1 MSSDS
6 LSPIEAARNI
16 LAEKHRKE
24 DEASELVEGL
34 AIEEDENDEFI
45 TLEDNDYE
53 EFDEDEEDQDNLEEE
68 SPEMKPKKPSMAG
81 EKGAAVEKDAT
92 GKSAFDATGKG
103 PVIGTEAGTEG
114 KDKPNKKSTDMKPS
128 AASPKVEKPH
138 MKEHMDALFA
148 GEELTEDFKEK
159 ATTIFEAAVNDSL
172 SVYAEALEENY
183 NERLMETA
191 SEIEE
196 TLTAELDDYLGYV
209 VENWMKENELAV
221 ERGIRAE
228 VAESFMEDLRGVFEN
243 HFIDIPEEK
252 FDVVEGMAEELE
264 DLTAK
269 LNEEIERNMEM
280 RNEMEGLHVEG
291 VFTEMTEDLVDTDV
305 EKLRSLA
312 EGIDFDNAEQF
323 ADKLAVLKE
332 GYFTKSNASDEVT
345 FITEES
351 DSEEPTSIQETT
363 GPMSYYAQAISRQTR
378 K

>member
-1 MSSDS
+1 
-6 LSPIEAARNI
+6 
-16 LAEKHRKE
+16 
-24 DEASELVEGL
+24 
-34 AIEEDENDEFI
+34 
-45 TLEDNDYE
+45 
-53 EFDEDEEDQDNLEEE
+53 
-68 SPEMKPKKPSMAG
+68 MK
-81 EKGAAVEKDAT
+81 D
-92 GKSAFDATGKG
+92 
-103 PVIGTEAGTEG
+103 
-114 KDKPNKKSTDMKPS
+114 
-128 AASPKVEKPH
+128 
-138 MKEHMDALFA
+138 
-148 GEELTEDFKEK
+148 
-159 ATTIFEAAVNDSL
+159 
-172 SVYAEALEENY
+172 
-183 NERLMETA
+183 
-191 SEIEE
+191 
-196 TLTAELDDYLGYV
+196 
-209 VENWMKENELAV
+209 NELAV

-280 RNEMEGLHVEG
+280 RNEMEGLYCEG

-323 ADKLAVLKE
+323 AEKLAVLKE

-363 GPMSYYAQAISRQTR
+363 GPMSHYAQAISRQTR

>member
-1 MSSDS
+1 
-6 LSPIEAARNI
+6 
-16 LAEKHRKE
+16 
-24 DEASELVEGL
+24 
-34 AIEEDENDEFI
+34 
-45 TLEDNDYE
+45 
-53 EFDEDEEDQDNLEEE
+53 
-68 SPEMKPKKPSMAG
+68 MKPKKPSMSG

-92 GKSAFDATGKG
+92 GKSAFDASGKG

-114 KDKPNKKSTDMKPS
+114 KDKTNKKSIAAKPS

-191 SEIEE
+191 AEIEE
-196 TLTAELDDYLGYV
+196 NLTAELDDYLGYV
-209 VENWMKENELAV
+209 VENWMKDNELAV

-243 HFIDIPEEK
+243 HFIDIPEDK

-269 LNEEIERNMEM
+269 LNEEIERNM
-280 RNEMEGLHVEG
+280 
-291 VFTEMTEDLVDTDV
+291 
-305 EKLRSLA
+305 
-312 EGIDFDNAEQF
+312 
-323 ADKLAVLKE
+323 
-332 GYFTKSNASDEVT
+332 
-345 FITEES
+345 
-351 DSEEPTSIQETT
+351 
-363 GPMSYYAQAISRQTR
+363 
-378 K
+378 

>member
-1 MSSDS
+1 
-6 LSPIEAARNI
+6 
-16 LAEKHRKE
+16 
-24 DEASELVEGL
+24 
-34 AIEEDENDEFI
+34 
-45 TLEDNDYE
+45 
-53 EFDEDEEDQDNLEEE
+53 
-68 SPEMKPKKPSMAG
+68 
-81 EKGAAVEKDAT
+81 
-92 GKSAFDATGKG
+92 
-103 PVIGTEAGTEG
+103 
-114 KDKPNKKSTDMKPS
+114 
-128 AASPKVEKPH
+128 

-159 ATTIFEAAVNDSL
+159 ATVIFEAAINDSL
-172 SVYAEALEENY
+172 GTYAEALEENY

-191 SEIEE
+191 AEIEE
-196 TLTAELDDYLGYV
+196 NLTKELDDYLGYV
-209 VENWMKENELAV
+209 VENWMKDNELAV

-228 VAESFMEDLRGVFEN
+228 VAESFMEDLRGVFAN
-243 HFIDIPEEK
+243 HYIDIPEEK

>member
-16 LAEKHRKE
+16 LAEKYRIEEK
-24 DEASELVEGL
+24 ASELVEGL
-34 AIEEDENDEFI
+34 AIDDENDEVI
-45 TLEDNDYE
+45 NLEDNDYE

-114 KDKPNKKSTDMKPS
+114 FDKKNKKSISSKSSD
-128 AASPKVEKPH
+128 ASPKIEKPH

-159 ATTIFEAAVNDSL
+159 ASTIFEAAVNDSL

-191 SEIEE
+191 SIIEE
-196 TLTAELDDYLGYV
+196 NLTAELDDYLGYV

-228 VAESFMEDLRGVFEN
+228 VAESFMEGLRRVFAD
-243 HFIDIPEEK
+243 HYIDIPEDK

-264 DLTAK
+264 DLTSK
-269 LNEEIERNMEM
+269 LNEQIERNMEM
-280 RNEMEGLHVEG
+280 RNEMETLYVEG
-291 VFTEMTEDLVDTDV
+291 VFADMTEDLVDTDV
-305 EKLRSLA
+305 EKLSSLA
-312 EGIDFDNAEQF
+312 EGIDFDSAKQF

-332 GYFTKSNASDEVT
+332 SYFTKSSGSDKVV
-345 FITEES
+345 FMTEES
-351 DSEEPTSIQETT
+351 DSDEPQSIQEIT
-363 GPMSYYAQAISRQTR
+363 GPMNYYAQAISRQTR

>member
-34 AIEEDENDEFI
+34 AIDDENDEVI

-114 KDKPNKKSTDMKPS
+114 KDKMNKKSISAKSS
-128 AASPKVEKPH
+128 AASPKIEKPH

-159 ATTIFEAAVNDSL
+159 ASTIFEAAVNDSL

-183 NERLMETA
+183 NEKLMETA
-191 SEIEE
+191 SVIEE
-196 TLTAELDDYLGYV
+196 NLTAELDDYLGYV

-228 VAESFMEDLRGVFEN
+228 VAESFMEGLRGVFAD
-243 HFIDIPEEK
+243 HYIDIPEDK

-264 DLTAK
+264 DLTSK

-280 RNEMEGLHVEG
+280 RNEMETLHVEG
-291 VFTEMTEDLVDTDV
+291 VFADMTEDLVDTDV

-312 EGIDFDNAEQF
+312 EGIDFDSAEQF

-332 GYFTKSNASDEVT
+332 GYFTKSTGSDKVV
-345 FITEES
+345 FMTEES
-351 DSEEPTSIQETT
+351 DSGEPQSIQETT